1 MKGGGGISTSIII
14 FCMILIIITTG
25 TAISKFFNISFAAYA
40 PYLVWFL
47 ALTLFY
53 YVLPEQVSDIF
64 KDV

>member
-1 MKGGGGISTSIII
+1 
-14 FCMILIIITTG
+14 MILIVTTTG
-25 TAISKFFNISFAAYA
+25 AAISKFFNISFAAYA

-53 YVLPEQVSDIF
+53 YVLPEQVGDVF